1 MSVIVGRALPDVRD
15 GMKPVHRRV
24 LFAMHDLGNTYDKAY
39 KKSARI
45 VGDVIGKYHPH
56 GDMAVYDT
64 MVRMAQDFSMR
75 YTLIDGQGNFGSV
88 DGDSAAAM
96 RYTEVRLA
104 KITNSVLAD
113 LEKET
118 VDFTPNYDNSLKEPS
133 VLPTKVPNLLVN
145 GSSGIAVGMA
155 TNIPPHNLSEVV
167 LALRAMIQNPAITIA
182 EIIKFIP
189 GPDFPTAG
197 FIYGKRGLH
206 DAYTTGKGIIH
217 LRARVDIEV
226 AKNEKEKIIVTE
238 IPYQVNKSKLIEN
251 VADLVREKRV
261 EGISDIRDESD
272 RNGMR
277 IVFELK
283 KGEDSKIVLN
293 QLYKNTQMHTSF
305 GISFLALDNQQPKL
319 LNIREILTAFLN
331 HRKVV
336 VTRRTLFELRKAEE
350 RAHILEALKKAVEN
364 LDAVVALIRKATNPQ
379 EAQEQLIDKYS
390 FTIVQAKAILEM
402 RLQRLTGLERE
413 KIISEYQDTMKMIE
427 GLKSILSDEKKVLKI
442 IDDELV
448 ELNKD
453 FGDKRKTE
461 FMDEQDEVTA
471 EDLISDE
478 SMVVTVT
485 FSGYIKRLP
494 SDSYRAQKRGGKGIT
509 GIAAKA
515 EDFIQNMFV
524 ASTKDQ
530 ILCFTDLG
538 RLYWLKVH
546 KIPEAGRAAKGKPIV
561 NLLNLNTQERV
572 KAVIPIKEFTEGS
585 FVVMVTKNG
594 VIKKTDLMNFS
605 RPKKNGIM
613 AATVE
618 EKDEVV
624 DARITDGKSQI
635 ILVTKLGQS
644 IRFDEEGLRSV
655 GRAAIGVIGMRLD
668 AGDEVVG
675 MEIVDPASTTTQIL
689 TVTEKGY
696 GKRTPLEEYRTQ
708 GRGGTG
714 VITMKITDKNG
725 PIVAVRQVQNDDEIM
740 IASDQ
745 GKVIRTTVAEI
756 SEVGRNAQG
765 VKLISLEDNEK
776 VGAVAKIV
784 DKEEEDGTPP
794 GNA

>member
-1 MSVIVGRALPDVRD
+1 
-15 GMKPVHRRV
+15 
-24 LFAMHDLGNTYDKAY
+24 
-39 KKSARI
+39 
-45 VGDVIGKYHPH
+45 
-56 GDMAVYDT
+56 
-64 MVRMAQDFSMR
+64 
-75 YTLIDGQGNFGSV
+75 
-88 DGDSAAAM
+88 
-96 RYTEVRLA
+96 
-104 KITNSVLAD
+104 
-113 LEKET
+113 
-118 VDFTPNYDNSLKEPS
+118 
-133 VLPTKVPNLLVN
+133 
-145 GSSGIAVGMA
+145 
-155 TNIPPHNLSEVV
+155 
-167 LALRAMIQNPAITIA
+167 
-182 EIIKFIP
+182 
-189 GPDFPTAG
+189 
-197 FIYGKRGLH
+197 
-206 DAYTTGKGIIH
+206 
-217 LRARVDIEV
+217 
-226 AKNEKEKIIVTE
+226 
-238 IPYQVNKSKLIEN
+238 
-251 VADLVREKRV
+251 
-261 EGISDIRDESD
+261 
-272 RNGMR
+272 
-277 IVFELK
+277 
-283 KGEDSKIVLN
+283 
-293 QLYKNTQMHTSF
+293 
-305 GISFLALDNQQPKL
+305 
-319 LNIREILTAFLN
+319 
-331 HRKVV
+331 
-336 VTRRTLFELRKAEE
+336 
-350 RAHILEALKKAVEN
+350 
-364 LDAVVALIRKATNPQ
+364 VALIRKATNPQ

>member
-1 MSVIVGRALPDVRD
+1 
-15 GMKPVHRRV
+15 
-24 LFAMHDLGNTYDKAY
+24 
-39 KKSARI
+39 
-45 VGDVIGKYHPH
+45 
-56 GDMAVYDT
+56 
-64 MVRMAQDFSMR
+64 
-75 YTLIDGQGNFGSV
+75 
-88 DGDSAAAM
+88 
-96 RYTEVRLA
+96 
-104 KITNSVLAD
+104 
-113 LEKET
+113 
-118 VDFTPNYDNSLKEPS
+118 
-133 VLPTKVPNLLVN
+133 
-145 GSSGIAVGMA
+145 
-155 TNIPPHNLSEVV
+155 
-167 LALRAMIQNPAITIA
+167 
-182 EIIKFIP
+182 
-189 GPDFPTAG
+189 
-197 FIYGKRGLH
+197 
-206 DAYTTGKGIIH
+206 
-217 LRARVDIEV
+217 
-226 AKNEKEKIIVTE
+226 
-238 IPYQVNKSKLIEN
+238 
-251 VADLVREKRV
+251 
-261 EGISDIRDESD
+261 
-272 RNGMR
+272 
-277 IVFELK
+277 
-283 KGEDSKIVLN
+283 
-293 QLYKNTQMHTSF
+293 
-305 GISFLALDNQQPKL
+305 
-319 LNIREILTAFLN
+319 
-331 HRKVV
+331 
-336 VTRRTLFELRKAEE
+336 
-350 RAHILEALKKAVEN
+350 
-364 LDAVVALIRKATNPQ
+364 
-379 EAQEQLIDKYS
+379 
-390 FTIVQAKAILEM
+390 
-402 RLQRLTGLERE
+402 LQRLTGLERE

>member
-1 MSVIVGRALPDVRD
+1 
-15 GMKPVHRRV
+15 
-24 LFAMHDLGNTYDKAY
+24 
-39 KKSARI
+39 
-45 VGDVIGKYHPH
+45 
-56 GDMAVYDT
+56 
-64 MVRMAQDFSMR
+64 
-75 YTLIDGQGNFGSV
+75 
-88 DGDSAAAM
+88 
-96 RYTEVRLA
+96 
-104 KITNSVLAD
+104 
-113 LEKET
+113 
-118 VDFTPNYDNSLKEPS
+118 
-133 VLPTKVPNLLVN
+133 
-145 GSSGIAVGMA
+145 
-155 TNIPPHNLSEVV
+155 
-167 LALRAMIQNPAITIA
+167 
-182 EIIKFIP
+182 
-189 GPDFPTAG
+189 
-197 FIYGKRGLH
+197 
-206 DAYTTGKGIIH
+206 
-217 LRARVDIEV
+217 
-226 AKNEKEKIIVTE
+226 
-238 IPYQVNKSKLIEN
+238 
-251 VADLVREKRV
+251 
-261 EGISDIRDESD
+261 
-272 RNGMR
+272 
-277 IVFELK
+277 
-283 KGEDSKIVLN
+283 
-293 QLYKNTQMHTSF
+293 
-305 GISFLALDNQQPKL
+305 
-319 LNIREILTAFLN
+319 
-331 HRKVV
+331 
-336 VTRRTLFELRKAEE
+336 
-350 RAHILEALKKAVEN
+350 
-364 LDAVVALIRKATNPQ
+364 
-379 EAQEQLIDKYS
+379 
-390 FTIVQAKAILEM
+390 
-402 RLQRLTGLERE
+402 
-413 KIISEYQDTMKMIE
+413 
-427 GLKSILSDEKKVLKI
+427 
-442 IDDELV
+442 
-448 ELNKD
+448 
-453 FGDKRKTE
+453 
-461 FMDEQDEVTA
+461 
-471 EDLISDE
+471 
-478 SMVVTVT
+478 
-485 FSGYIKRLP
+485 LP